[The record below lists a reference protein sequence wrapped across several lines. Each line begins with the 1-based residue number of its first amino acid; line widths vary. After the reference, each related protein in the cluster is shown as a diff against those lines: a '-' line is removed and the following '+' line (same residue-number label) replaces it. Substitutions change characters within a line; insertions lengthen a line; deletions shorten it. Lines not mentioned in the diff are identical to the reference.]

1 MGMRWRRLPDRLSI
15 AVPSPAISSRPTDRA
30 VSSRARSFGVRGQ
43 SGRSHFVGVSPNV
56 EEATEGVPRRGPA
69 HRPLSSGRPA
79 RGLRASPHW
88 VSLLTPGCFQTQLSD
103 LDLAR
108 AFPQTTIVLNHCGEP
123 LAVGPY
129 AGKREGGLRRM
140 ADRIREVASLPT
152 KDFMSRKQPKAS
164 RAAVPHIGPSP
175 QGGPSG
181 GWSHSGKTCFPEA
194 APTPAR
200 RRTPSPPP

>member
-1 MGMRWRRLPDRLSI
+1 MEHRLLWSCCCRSGCGRQSGELSLRRFRLCWDNRPPGEGFTVEVSGKVSRHHSHRLAMGMRWRRLPDRLSI

-129 AGKREGGLRRM
+129 AGKREGG
-140 ADRIREVASLPT
+140 
-152 KDFMSRKQPKAS
+152 
-164 RAAVPHIGPSP
+164 
-175 QGGPSG
+175 
-181 GWSHSGKTCFPEA
+181 
-194 APTPAR
+194 
-200 RRTPSPPP
+200 